1 MAFFIYTFM
10 TNDEFKENIRGIL
23 IELSEKKLIKFFIQ
37 KNYIRIF
44 SFYIDISDY
53 LLTLYDFLD
62 MNGFTDLEFESYSA
76 NDEYKKVKI
85 SDIKNIRKMGIHDIT
100 LYFKD
105 TKKVITESNKFDNI
119 KNIITNIDGIL
130 VGLKDSGF
138 NYEIYPSDNDIKLK
152 MVSFA
157 KEKIKV
163 KIELLKKYDKSQI
176 FDIVYTLNDYM
187 ESNNFKTLPISTDAI
202 RYKRLVRLNFN
213 SINDLEESDLD
224 IVTLY
229 LEYENMDKLLSESI
243 SSKDNKFE
251 NVKDLLTNIE
261 GILVELDDLN
271 ISYRIYP
278 INNDIKIKMV
288 SLGKEDI
295 QIDITFD
302 KEYNRTLVYST
313 LETLCDLMKYNNYK
327 LTISTKEFIK
337 NPIEGYSK
345 LKYEK
350 YYDISE
356 LNIRNVYQINL
367 RFENLNKI
375 LSESISSRIS
385 DNLEGLIVDLEDYGF
400 DCELS
405 GNKLK
410 LVKPDIMFGDKIR
423 NIFDSIL
430 TIVDFMESSGYK
442 PIVYYNEDN
451 RKTFTKKW
459 FEDDINSIKL
469 SFMYYIDSLTIE
481 FSKPINESLPREN
494 TVKQLKRIRKL
505 SKGTDIGDRISDMN
519 KQGANIDYINNP
531 IDTGVESYEDYEK
544 KNKDFIPS
552 WNLKHLL
559 DPFQYSKKKKKKKK

>member
-243 SSKDNKFE
+243 SS
-251 NVKDLLTNIE
+251 
-261 GILVELDDLN
+261 
-271 ISYRIYP
+271 
-278 INNDIKIKMV
+278 
-288 SLGKEDI
+288 
-295 QIDITFD
+295 
-302 KEYNRTLVYST
+302 
-313 LETLCDLMKYNNYK
+313 
-327 LTISTKEFIK
+327 
-337 NPIEGYSK
+337 
-345 LKYEK
+345 
-350 YYDISE
+350 
-356 LNIRNVYQINL
+356 
-367 RFENLNKI
+367 
-375 LSESISSRIS
+375 RIS

-494 TVKQLKRIRKL
+494 TVKQLKRIRKI

>member
-1 MAFFIYTFM
+1 M
-10 TNDEFKENIRGIL
+10 TKDEFKENINGIL
-23 IELSEKKLIKFFIQ
+23 IELTETNSVKYVIT
-37 KNYIRIF
+37 NYYIRIYD
-44 SFYIDISDY
+44 FYKDISDY
-53 LLTLYDFLD
+53 LLTLHDYLTSS
-62 MNGFTDLEFESYSA
+62 GFEDVEFEIWVEEA
-76 NDEYKKVKI
+76 IGEYEDKSHYVKVQPRKRDL
-85 SDIKNIRKMGIHDIT
+85 SKIRKDIT
-100 LYFKD
+100 LFFKN
-105 TKKVITESNKFDNI
+105 TNRVITESKFVDQDELDELLDKISEFGIESISDLENKRLNIFSENDKSIIELIDKMGDITYDFKILNKKMKELSSEGKDAKYLMKDWLELNRKMVPLEREIESYGIMLGDPRLTRLMKKERPDVYGDICESNKFENVKDV
-119 KNIITNIDGIL
+119 ITNMNGIL
-130 VGLKDSGF
+130 VDLKDHGF
-138 NYEIYPSDNDIKLK
+138 SYEIYPSDNDIKLK

-187 ESNNFKTLPISTDAI
+187 ESNNFKTLPINTDAI

-213 SINDLEESDLD
+213 SIDDLEESDLD

-243 SSKDNKFE
+243 SS
-251 NVKDLLTNIE
+251 
-261 GILVELDDLN
+261 
-271 ISYRIYP
+271 
-278 INNDIKIKMV
+278 
-288 SLGKEDI
+288 
-295 QIDITFD
+295 
-302 KEYNRTLVYST
+302 
-313 LETLCDLMKYNNYK
+313 
-327 LTISTKEFIK
+327 
-337 NPIEGYSK
+337 
-345 LKYEK
+345 
-350 YYDISE
+350 
-356 LNIRNVYQINL
+356 
-367 RFENLNKI
+367 
-375 LSESISSRIS
+375 RIS

-400 DCELS
+400 ECELS

-494 TVKQLKRIRKL
+494 TVKQLKRIRKI

-544 KNKDFIPS
+544 RNKGFIPS

-559 DPFQYSKKKKKKKK
+559 DPYQHSKKKKKKKK